1 MSAGRMLTYVGGG
14 SAKFWEVRQDG
25 TELNIRFGRLG
36 AAGQTQVKSF
46 GSAAAATVAADKLV
60 AEKLRKGY
68 TEDEAAAAPV
78 TSPPV
83 TSPPV
88 TSPPATSPAEIEV
101 EDEDRLTMPAA
112 WLRALHPRRGG
123 VKVSVKRPD
132 PGAPREL
139 AARVDARRQLIR
151 DSLAGCPD
159 SEIASAGAAYL
170 AGEPTPLG
178 AAAVASVVAAQLPW
192 NERTSL
198 RLFGEA
204 WPAEHGPVFA
214 ATAVTELASLGLHV
228 GGYAQPLRRLATD
241 ESHNHWYGWPWME
254 VASRVRAVLSVAPDA
269 EYAEV
274 VAALAV
280 SREGGL
286 HHRVAASYLAPT
298 EVEWVADDCA
308 EVSRVNPDLALG
320 LVAAVSTPEHAAL
333 VAGHVRGHS
342 VFGSLALPA
351 TLVDG
356 IGEAAVPMLAG
367 WFDDLYDAESRRR
380 LLGVLAEL
388 PGDAAMRALLD
399 RIEHKYAESAF
410 LRAAARFPR
419 RAMRMLATSG
429 GKVQDTLLRAHVLAH
444 PGLVADVLASVGD
457 EAAGRI
463 NKIAAAAAVPAAP
476 LEALPEVLVS
486 PPWTR
491 PRTVR
496 KPVVVDDLM
505 CTDEPAVVWRPGER
519 DTWSSARSEHRSWD
533 RPRHEWKKVASR
545 IAAQIA
551 AGGQTPSYAFDEIA
565 LFVAGPA
572 ELTAPLIGKWRPGD
586 LWWVSDWMPQVA
598 ARFEL
603 AALPMML
610 DSARRAPVQ
619 IAPALLPF
627 TAPEIAVLMAEWLT
641 RLKSVRATA
650 LAWLARHPETA
661 ARALIPAALGK
672 PGVPRRQAERALAV
686 LAAGGGRDAVT
697 EAAAGYGPA
706 AEAAVADLLSA
717 DPLDALPARMPVLPE
732 WAEVAVFTPVH
743 LRGGAGVLPPD
754 AVRHVMTMLA
764 ISRPGDPYA
773 GLTLVKEACDSR
785 GLADLGWALFQRW
798 QAAGYP
804 SKESWVMDALGLIGD
819 DETIRRLTPVIRA
832 WPGEGGHSRAV
843 AGLDLLAA
851 IGSDVALMHLH
862 GIAEKVKFTGLKN
875 RARQKM
881 DEVAAELGLTPQE
894 LADRLVPDFGLSAD
908 GSLTLD
914 YGRRRFV
921 VGFDE
926 QLKPY
931 VTDAAGKR
939 LKNLPKPGANDD
951 PELAPAAYQRF
962 AGLKKDVRAVATD
975 NIRRLEQAMVNRR
988 RWSGAE
994 FRRLLVGHPLL
1005 WHIVRRLV
1013 WGLYDSSGRL
1023 TGALRVAEDRSFADV
1038 EDDTLTLPDEAVVG
1052 VAHPLDLG
1060 EERAGW
1066 AEVFADYEILQPFPQ
1081 LGRETY
1087 GPDETL
1093 LAEIMAARVP
1103 TGRVLGLERRGWRRG
1118 DPQDAGWQGWI
1129 ERDVPGGGTVTVGLD
1144 PGISIGYP
1152 EFADEQ
1158 TLMGVALDGLDP
1170 ITVSEI
1176 LRDLR
1181 EITR

>member
-25 TELNIRFGRLG
+25 TELNIRYGRLG
-36 AAGQTQVKSF
+36 ATGQTQVKSF

-68 TEDEAAAAPV
+68 TEDETAAAPV

-83 TSPPV
+83 ASSAATSPE
-88 TSPPATSPAEIEV
+88 ATSPAGIGDA

-123 VKVSVKRPD
+123 AKVTVKRPD
-132 PGAPREL
+132 ASAPSQL
-139 AARVDARRQLIR
+139 AAMVNERRQLIR
-151 DSLAGCPD
+151 DSLAKCSDP
-159 SEIASAGAAYL
+159 EIAAAGTAHL
-170 AGEPTPLG
+170 AGEPSPLG
-178 AAAVASVVAAQLPW
+178 AAVVASLVTAALPW

-198 RLFGEA
+198 PLF
-204 WPAEHGPVFA
+204 AETWLVARGPVFA
-214 ATAVTELASLGLHV
+214 ATAVTELASLN
-228 GGYAQPLRRLATD
+228 GYAQPTRRLTDD
-241 ESHNHWYGWPWME
+241 ESPNHWYGWPWME
-254 VASRVRAVLSVAPDA
+254 IASRVRAVLSAVPDA

-274 VAALAV
+274 VAALEA

-298 EVEWVADDCA
+298 EVDWVADDCA
-308 EVSRVNPDLALG
+308 EVSRVNPNPALS
-320 LVAAVSTPEHAAL
+320 LIAAVSTPEQAAL
-333 VAGHVRGHS
+333 IADHLPGYGVMN
-342 VFGSLALPA
+342 FLALP
-351 TLVDG
+351 TTIIDG
-356 IGEAAVPMLAG
+356 MGGAAVPVLAG
-367 WFDDLYDAESRRR
+367 WYDKLYDVESRRR

-388 PGDAAMRALLD
+388 PTDAAMRAILD
-399 RIEHKYAESAF
+399 RIDHKHAEPAF

-419 RAMRMLATSG
+419 RAMRMLATSN
-429 GKVQDTLLRAHVLAH
+429 GKVVDTLLRAHVLAH
-444 PGLVADVLASVGD
+444 PGLVAEVLASVD
-457 EAAGRI
+457 DAAAARI
-463 NKIAAAAAVPAAP
+463 NKITAAPAVPVAP
-476 LEALPEVLVS
+476 PEALPEVLVS

-491 PRTVR
+491 PRKAR
-496 KPVVVDDLM
+496 KPVVVSDLV
-505 CTDEPAVVWRPGER
+505 CADEPAVVWRPGER
-519 DTWSSARSEHRSWD
+519 DTWSAALPEHRSWD
-533 RPRHEWKKVASR
+533 RPRREWKKVAAR
-545 IAAQIA
+545 IAEQIA
-551 AGGQTPSYAFDEIA
+551 TGRQTPSYAFDESA
-565 LFVAGPA
+565 LFAAGPE
-572 ELTAPLIGKWRPGD
+572 ELARPLIEKWRPGD
-586 LWWVSDWMPQVA
+586 LWGVSDWMPQVA
-598 ARFEL
+598 ARFGP
-603 AALPMML
+603 AALPMMV

-619 IAPALLPF
+619 IAPLLLPF
-627 TAPEIAVLMAEWLT
+627 AAPEIAVLMAEWLA
-641 RLKSVRATA
+641 RLRSVRATA

-661 ARALIPAALGK
+661 ARALIPAALGR
-672 PGVPRRQAERALAV
+672 PGVARRQAEQALAV
-686 LAAGGGRDAVT
+686 LAAGDGREAVT

-706 AEAAVADLLSA
+706 AEAAVADLLAA

-732 WAEVAVFTPVH
+732 WAEVAVFTPVQ
-743 LRGGAGVLPPD
+743 LRGGAGVLPPE

-764 ISRPGDPYA
+764 VSRLGDPYA

-785 GLADLGWALFQRW
+785 SLADLGWALFQRW
-798 QAAGYP
+798 QGAGYP
-804 SKESWVMDALGLIGD
+804 SKESWVMDALALIGD
-819 DETIRRLTPVIRA
+819 DETIRRLTPLIRT
-832 WPGEGGHSRAV
+832 WPGDGGHSRAV

-881 DEVAAELGLTPQE
+881 NEVAADLGLTPQE
-894 LADRLVPDFGLSAD
+894 LADRLVPDFGLAAD

-951 PELAPAAYQRF
+951 PELAPNAYQRF
-962 AGLKKDVRAVATD
+962 TGLKKDVRAVAAD
-975 NIRRLEQAMVNRR
+975 SIHRLEQAMVNRR
-988 RWSGAE
+988 RWTGAD

-1052 VAHPLDLG
+1052 VAHPLELG
-1060 EERAGW
+1060 EERAAW

-1093 LAEIMAARVP
+1093 LGEILAARVP

-1118 DPQDAGWQGWI
+1118 YPQDAGWQGWI

-1158 TLMGVALDGLDP
+1158 TLTGVALDGLDP